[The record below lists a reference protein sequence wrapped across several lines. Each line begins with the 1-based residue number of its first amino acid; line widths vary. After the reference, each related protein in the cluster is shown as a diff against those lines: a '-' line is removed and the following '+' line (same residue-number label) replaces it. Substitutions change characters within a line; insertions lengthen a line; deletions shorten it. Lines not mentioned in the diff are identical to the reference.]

1 MLFESLAEKTA
12 YAIRDAELDTKWVII
27 CFVVFFIIFIAGII
41 ERVKIQKQN
50 CDWEWNLIEY
60 KKIVDSPD
68 TPTDILIAL
77 VNEDLGWRL
86 HEYMATSE
94 NMPVP
99 VLEMLAKDKDFEV
112 RKAVAEN
119 KNSPASILEKLS
131 NDKDSDVRAMV
142 AASPAATPAVL
153 EMLARDKDKWV
164 RENVAKNL
172 CTPINVLEALAG
184 DEDTDIRMYS
194 RITASRI
201 VH

>member
-1 MLFESLAEKTA
+1 MQVAPWEIIISFVIAFIFVSTVVINREKK
-12 YAIRDAELDTKWVII
+12 RM
-27 CFVVFFIIFIAGII
+27 
-41 ERVKIQKQN
+41 QN
-50 CDWEWNLIEY
+50 YDWEWNLIEY

-99 VLEMLAKDKDFEV
+99 VLEMLAKDKDFKV

-153 EMLARDKDKWV
+153 EMLARDKDNWV
-164 RENVAKNL
+164 RENVATNL

-184 DEDTDIRMYS
+184 DVDADIRMHS

-201 VH
+201 SAKEKGDGK